1 MSIIVE
7 KYPLCMVRTNCYVV
21 YNNDSKEALIVDP
34 ADNGAYIKSKL
45 EEKGLNVQAVLLTHG
60 HFDHIMAAEYLRD
73 AYQIPIMAHELEKE
87 VLEYANKNLSDSM
100 GGESFVLKADKFLKD
115 GDILELLGTKIK
127 VVYTPG
133 HTIGGVCYFFDKEK
147 FLLSGDTLFEN
158 SVGRTDFPTGSMS
171 TLIHS
176 IKEKLSILGDDVV
189 VYPGHEGETSIGRER
204 KFNPYIS

>member
-7 KYPLCMVRTNCYVV
+7 KYPLGMVRTNCYVV

-100 GGESFVLKADKFLKD
+100 GGESFALKADKFLKD

>member
-7 KYPLCMVRTNCYVV
+7 KYPLGMVRTNCYVV

-45 EEKGLNVQAVLLTHG
+45 EEKGLNIQAVLLTHG

-100 GGESFVLKADKFLKD
+100 GGKSFVLKADKFLKD

-133 HTIGGVCYFFDKEK
+133 HTIGGVCYFFDKEN